1 MGRRVSPTASWV
13 SDITSGLMADD
24 REELQRIAQLV
35 EVNRER
41 MQAIE
46 QQVRQLESIRI
57 EQTQAIEALL
67 AIPDEGA
74 EGAMIPLGS
83 GVQIVADIPAEG
95 GAVVD
100 IGSRVQAERTRG
112 EAAEILTKRSEELIT
127 LIERMKTEF
136 DELEQTTID
145 LAQKFNE
152 SIEGMEPEEITEEPA
167 PSAPSHRRAKRKR
180 GTDLTL
186 DD

>member
-1 MGRRVSPTASWV
+1 
-13 SDITSGLMADD
+13 MAVD
-24 REELQRIAQLV
+24 REELQHIAQLV

-46 QQVRQLESIRI
+46 QQVRQLESIRV
-57 EQTQAIEALL
+57 EQMQAIEALL
-67 AIPDEGA
+67 AVPDEGSQ
-74 EGAMIPLGS
+74 GAMIPLGS
-83 GVQIVADIPAEG
+83 GVQIVADIPADG

-100 IGSRVQAERTRG
+100 IGSRVQAERTRE

-127 LIERMKTEF
+127 IIERMKTEF
-136 DELEQTTID
+136 DELEQSTVE

-152 SIEGMEPEEITEEPA
+152 SVEGLEPEIIAEEPA
-167 PSAPSHRRAKRKR
+167 PNTPAPRRARRKR

>member
-1 MGRRVSPTASWV
+1 
-13 SDITSGLMADD
+13 MAAD
-24 REELQRIAQLV
+24 REELQHIAQLV

-46 QQVRQLESIRI
+46 QQLGQLESIRV
-57 EQTQAIEALL
+57 EQIQAIEALR

-74 EGAMIPLGS
+74 QGAMIPLGS
-83 GVQIVADIPAEG
+83 GVQIIADIPSEG

-100 IGSRVQAERTRG
+100 IGSRVQAERTRE
-112 EAAEILTKRSEELIT
+112 EAAEIISKLGEELAAI
-127 LIERMKTEF
+127 IERMKAAESS
-136 DELEQTTID
+136 ELEQTTVG

-152 SIEGMEPEEITEEPA
+152 SVEGLQPETIVEAPEPTA
-167 PSAPSHRRAKRKR
+167 PTPTPRRSKRKR

>member
-1 MGRRVSPTASWV
+1 
-13 SDITSGLMADD
+13 MAAD

-46 QQVRQLESIRI
+46 QQLGQLESIRV
-57 EQTQAIEALL
+57 EQIQAIEALR
-67 AIPDEGA
+67 AIPEEGA
-74 EGAMIPLGS
+74 QGAMIPLGS
-83 GVQIVADIPAEG
+83 GVQIIADIPSEG

-112 EAAEILTKRSEELIT
+112 EAADILSKRSEELAAI
-127 LIERMKTEF
+127 IERMKAELS
-136 DELEQTTID
+136 ELEQTTVG

-152 SIEGMEPEEITEEPA
+152 SVEEMQPEAVTEEPE
-167 PSAPSHRRAKRKR
+167 PTTPTPTPRRSKRKR

>member
-1 MGRRVSPTASWV
+1 
-13 SDITSGLMADD
+13 MAAD
-24 REELQRIAQLV
+24 REELQRIAQMV

-46 QQVRQLESIRI
+46 QQLGQLESIHV
-57 EQTQAIEALL
+57 EQIQAIEALQ
-67 AIPDEGA
+67 AIPEEGA
-74 EGAMIPLGS
+74 QGAMIPLGS
-83 GVQIVADIPAEG
+83 GVQIIADIPSGG

-100 IGSRVQAERTRG
+100 IGSRVQAERTRE
-112 EAAEILTKRSEELIT
+112 EAADILSKRSEELAAI
-127 LIERMKTEF
+127 IERMKAELN
-136 DELEQTTID
+136 ELEQTTVG

-152 SIEGMEPEEITEEPA
+152 NVEGMQPETITDAPEPTTP
-167 PSAPSHRRAKRKR
+167 PPTPRRSKRKR

>member
-1 MGRRVSPTASWV
+1 MGWRVSPTASWV
-13 SDITSGLMADD
+13 SDITSGLMADN

-35 EVNRER
+35 EANRER

-57 EQTQAIEALL
+57 EQMQAIEALL
-67 AIPDEGA
+67 AIPKEGA

-83 GVQIVADIPAEG
+83 GVQIVADIPPEG

-100 IGSRVQAERTRG
+100 IGSRVQTERTRG
-112 EAAEILTKRSEELIT
+112 EAAEILSKRSEELVAI
-127 LIERMKTEF
+127 IERMKMEF
-136 DELEQTTID
+136 DELEQTTIN

-152 SIEGMEPEEITEEPA
+152 SVEGLEPEEITEEPA
-167 PSAPSHRRAKRKR
+167 PSAPAPRRAKRKR

>member
-1 MGRRVSPTASWV
+1 MGWRVSPTASWV
-13 SDITSGLMADD
+13 SDITSGLMADN

-35 EVNRER
+35 EANRER
-41 MQAIE
+41 MQSIE

-57 EQTQAIEALL
+57 EQMQAIEALL
-67 AIPDEGA
+67 AIPKEGA

-83 GVQIVADIPAEG
+83 GVQIVADIPPEG

-100 IGSRVQAERTRG
+100 IGSRVQTERTRG
-112 EAAEILTKRSEELIT
+112 EAAEILSRRSEELVTI
-127 LIERMKTEF
+127 IERMKMEF
-136 DELEQTTID
+136 DELEQTTIN

-152 SIEGMEPEEITEEPA
+152 SVEGLEPEEITEEPA
-167 PSAPSHRRAKRKR
+167 PSAPAPRRAKRKR

>member
-1 MGRRVSPTASWV
+1 MGWRVSPTASWV
-13 SDITSGLMADD
+13 SDITSGLMAAT

-35 EVNRER
+35 EANRER

-57 EQTQAIEALL
+57 EQMQAIEALL
-67 AIPDEGA
+67 AIPKEGA

-83 GVQIVADIPAEG
+83 GVQIVADIPPEG

-100 IGSRVQAERTRG
+100 IGSRVQTERTRG
-112 EAAEILTKRSEELIT
+112 EAAEVLTKRSEELIT

>member
-1 MGRRVSPTASWV
+1 
-13 SDITSGLMADD
+13 MAAD

-46 QQVRQLESIRI
+46 QQLGQLESIHI
-57 EQTQAIEALL
+57 EQIQAIEALR
-67 AIPDEGA
+67 AIPEEGA
-74 EGAMIPLGS
+74 ERAMIPLGS
-83 GVQIVADIPAEG
+83 GVQIIADIPSRG

-100 IGSRVQAERTRG
+100 IGSRVQAERTRE
-112 EAAEILTKRSEELIT
+112 EAADILSKRSEELSAI
-127 LIERMKTEF
+127 IERMKTEF
-136 DELEQTTID
+136 SELEQTTVS
-145 LAQKFNE
+145 LAQKFNDNV
-152 SIEGMEPEEITEEPA
+152 EGMQPEAVAEEPEPTTPT
-167 PSAPSHRRAKRKR
+167 PTPRRSKRKR

>member
-35 EVNRER
+35 EANRER

-83 GVQIVADIPAEG
+83 GVQIVADIPAKG

-112 EAAEILTKRSEELIT
+112 EAAEVLTKRSEELIT

>member
-1 MGRRVSPTASWV
+1 
-13 SDITSGLMADD
+13 MAAD
-24 REELQRIAQLV
+24 REELQRIAQMV

-46 QQVRQLESIRI
+46 QQLGQLESIHV
-57 EQTQAIEALL
+57 EQIQAIEALQ
-67 AIPDEGA
+67 AIPEEGA
-74 EGAMIPLGS
+74 QGAMIPLGS
-83 GVQIVADIPAEG
+83 GVQIIADIPSGG

-100 IGSRVQAERTRG
+100 IGSRVQAERTRE
-112 EAAEILTKRSEELIT
+112 EAADILSKRSEELATI
-127 LIERMKTEF
+127 IERMKAELN
-136 DELEQTTID
+136 ELEQTTVG

-152 SIEGMEPEEITEEPA
+152 NVEGMQPETITDAPEPTTPT
-167 PSAPSHRRAKRKR
+167 PTPRRSKRKR

>member
-1 MGRRVSPTASWV
+1 
-13 SDITSGLMADD
+13 MAAD

-46 QQVRQLESIRI
+46 QQLGQLESIRV
-57 EQTQAIEALL
+57 EQIQAIEALR

-74 EGAMIPLGS
+74 QGAMIPLGS
-83 GVQIVADIPAEG
+83 GVQIIADIPSEG

-100 IGSRVQAERTRG
+100 IGSRVQAERTRE
-112 EAAEILTKRSEELIT
+112 EAADILSKRSEELATI
-127 LIERMKTEF
+127 IERMKAELS
-136 DELEQTTID
+136 ELEQTTVG

-152 SIEGMEPEEITEEPA
+152 SGEGLQPETIDEAPEPTA
-167 PSAPSHRRAKRKR
+167 PTPTPRRSKRKR

>member
-1 MGRRVSPTASWV
+1 MGWRVSPTASWV
-13 SDITSGLMADD
+13 SDITSGLMADN

-35 EVNRER
+35 EANRER

-57 EQTQAIEALL
+57 EQMQAIEALL
-67 AIPDEGA
+67 AIPKEGA

-83 GVQIVADIPAEG
+83 GVQIVADIPPEG

-100 IGSRVQAERTRG
+100 IGSRVQTERTRE
-112 EAAEILTKRSEELIT
+112 EAADILSMRSEELVTI
-127 LIERMKTEF
+127 IERMKTEF

-152 SIEGMEPEEITEEPA
+152 SVEGLEPEEITEEPA
-167 PSAPSHRRAKRKR
+167 PSAPTPRRARRKR

>member
-1 MGRRVSPTASWV
+1 MGWRVSPTASWV
-13 SDITSGLMADD
+13 SDITSGLMADN

-35 EVNRER
+35 EINRER

-100 IGSRVQAERTRG
+100 IGSRVQTERTRG
-112 EAAEILTKRSEELIT
+112 EAAEILTRRSEELVT

-152 SIEGMEPEEITEEPA
+152 SIEDMESEEIAEEPT
-167 PSAPSHRRAKRKR
+167 PSASVPRRAKRKR

>member
-1 MGRRVSPTASWV
+1 
-13 SDITSGLMADD
+13 MAVD
-24 REELQRIAQLV
+24 REELQRIAQQV
-35 EVNRER
+35 EANRER

-57 EQTQAIEALL
+57 EQMQAIEALL

-83 GVQIVADIPAEG
+83 GVQIIADIPPEG

-127 LIERMKTEF
+127 IIERMKTEF
-136 DELEQTTID
+136 DELEQSTIA

-152 SIEGMEPEEITEEPA
+152 SVEELEPETVIEEPA
-167 PSAPSHRRAKRKR
+167 ASAPPPRRARRKR

>member
-1 MGRRVSPTASWV
+1 MGWRVSPTASWV
-13 SDITSGLMADD
+13 SDITSGLMADN

-35 EVNRER
+35 EANRER

-57 EQTQAIEALL
+57 EQMQAIEALL
-67 AIPDEGA
+67 AIPKEGA

-83 GVQIVADIPAEG
+83 GVQIVADIPPEG

-100 IGSRVQAERTRG
+100 IGSRVQTERTRE
-112 EAAEILTKRSEELIT
+112 EAAEILSRRSEELVTI
-127 LIERMKTEF
+127 IERMKTEF

-152 SIEGMEPEEITEEPA
+152 SVEGLEPEEITAEIG
-167 PSAPSHRRAKRKR
+167 RASCRER
-180 GTDLTL
+180 V
-186 DD
+186 

>member
-1 MGRRVSPTASWV
+1 MGWRVSPTASWV
-13 SDITSGLMADD
+13 SDITSGLMADN

-35 EVNRER
+35 EANRER

-57 EQTQAIEALL
+57 EQMQAIEALL
-67 AIPDEGA
+67 AIPKEGA

-83 GVQIVADIPAEG
+83 GVQIVADIPPEG

-100 IGSRVQAERTRG
+100 IGSRVQTERTRE
-112 EAAEILTKRSEELIT
+112 EAAEILSRRSEELVTI
-127 LIERMKTEF
+127 IERMKMEF
-136 DELEQTTID
+136 DELEQTTIN

-152 SIEGMEPEEITEEPA
+152 SVEGLEPEEITEEPA
-167 PSAPSHRRAKRKR
+167 PSAPAPRRAKRKR

>member
-1 MGRRVSPTASWV
+1 
-13 SDITSGLMADD
+13 MAAD
-24 REELQRIAQLV
+24 REELQRIAQMV

-46 QQVRQLESIRI
+46 QQLGQLESIHV
-57 EQTQAIEALL
+57 EQIQAIEALQ
-67 AIPDEGA
+67 AIPEEGA
-74 EGAMIPLGS
+74 QGAMIPLGS
-83 GVQIVADIPAEG
+83 GVQIIADIPSGG

-100 IGSRVQAERTRG
+100 IGSRVQAERTRE
-112 EAAEILTKRSEELIT
+112 EAADILSKRSEELAAI
-127 LIERMKTEF
+127 IERMKAELN
-136 DELEQTTID
+136 ELEQTTVG

-152 SIEGMEPEEITEEPA
+152 NVEGMQPETITDAPEPTTPT
-167 PSAPSHRRAKRKR
+167 PTPRRSKRKR

>member
-1 MGRRVSPTASWV
+1 
-13 SDITSGLMADD
+13 MAAD

-46 QQVRQLESIRI
+46 QQLGQLESIHV
-57 EQTQAIEALL
+57 EQIQAIEALQ
-67 AIPDEGA
+67 AIPEEGA
-74 EGAMIPLGS
+74 QGAMIPLGS
-83 GVQIVADIPAEG
+83 GVQIIADIPSGG

-100 IGSRVQAERTRG
+100 IGSRVQAERTRE
-112 EAAEILTKRSEELIT
+112 EAADILSKRSEELAAI
-127 LIERMKTEF
+127 IERMKAELN
-136 DELEQTTID
+136 ELEQTTVG

-152 SIEGMEPEEITEEPA
+152 NVEGMQPETITDAPEPTTPT
-167 PSAPSHRRAKRKR
+167 PTPRRSKRKR

>member
-1 MGRRVSPTASWV
+1 MGWQVSPTASWV
-13 SDITSGLMADD
+13 SGITNGLMADD

-46 QQVRQLESIRI
+46 
-57 EQTQAIEALL
+57 ALL
-67 AIPDEGA
+67 AIPKEGA

-83 GVQIVADIPAEG
+83 GVQIVADIPPEG

-100 IGSRVQAERTRG
+100 IGSRVQTERTRE
-112 EAAEILTKRSEELIT
+112 EAAEILSRRSEELVTI
-127 LIERMKTEF
+127 IERMKTEF

-152 SIEGMEPEEITEEPA
+152 SIEDMESEEIAEEPT
-167 PSAPSHRRAKRKR
+167 PSASVPRRAKRKR

>member
-1 MGRRVSPTASWV
+1 
-13 SDITSGLMADD
+13 MAAD

-35 EVNRER
+35 EGNRER

-46 QQVRQLESIRI
+46 QQLGQLESIRV
-57 EQTQAIEALL
+57 EQIQAIEALR
-67 AIPDEGA
+67 AIPEEGA
-74 EGAMIPLGS
+74 QGAMIPLGS
-83 GVQIVADIPAEG
+83 GVQIIADIPSEG

-112 EAAEILTKRSEELIT
+112 EAADILSKRSEELAAI
-127 LIERMKTEF
+127 IERMKAELS
-136 DELEQTTID
+136 ELEQTTVG

-152 SIEGMEPEEITEEPA
+152 SVEGMQPEAVTEEPE
-167 PSAPSHRRAKRKR
+167 PSTPTPTPRRSKRKR

>member
-1 MGRRVSPTASWV
+1 MTA
-13 SDITSGLMADD
+13 D

-46 QQVRQLESIRI
+46 QQVRQLESIRV
-57 EQTQAIEALL
+57 EQMQAIEALL

-74 EGAMIPLGS
+74 ERAMIPLGS
-83 GVQIVADIPAEG
+83 GVQIIADIPPEG

-127 LIERMKTEF
+127 IIERMKIEF
-136 DELEQTTID
+136 DELEQSTIC
-145 LAQKFNE
+145 LLYT
-152 SIEGMEPEEITEEPA
+152 S
-167 PSAPSHRRAKRKR
+167 PSPRDKRQSRMPSSA
-180 GTDLTL
+180 
-186 DD
+186 

>member
-1 MGRRVSPTASWV
+1 
-13 SDITSGLMADD
+13 MAVD
-24 REELQRIAQLV
+24 REELQHIAQLV

-46 QQVRQLESIRI
+46 QQVRQLESIRV
-57 EQTQAIEALL
+57 EQMQAIEALL
-67 AIPDEGA
+67 AIPDEGSK
-74 EGAMIPLGS
+74 GAMIPLGS
-83 GVQIVADIPAEG
+83 GVQIVADIPSDG

-127 LIERMKTEF
+127 IIERMKTEF
-136 DELEQTTID
+136 DELEQSTVD

-152 SIEGMEPEEITEEPA
+152 SVEGLEPETIAEESTPNTPA
-167 PSAPSHRRAKRKR
+167 PRRARRKR

>member
-1 MGRRVSPTASWV
+1 
-13 SDITSGLMADD
+13 MAVD
-24 REELQRIAQLV
+24 REELQRIAQQV
-35 EVNRER
+35 EANRER

-57 EQTQAIEALL
+57 EQMQAIEALL

-83 GVQIVADIPAEG
+83 GVQIIADIPPEG

-112 EAAEILTKRSEELIT
+112 EAADNLTKRSEELIT
-127 LIERMKTEF
+127 IIERMKTEF
-136 DELEQTTID
+136 DELEQSTIA

-152 SIEGMEPEEITEEPA
+152 SVEELEPETVIEEPA
-167 PSAPSHRRAKRKR
+167 ASTPPPRRARRKR

>member
-1 MGRRVSPTASWV
+1 
-13 SDITSGLMADD
+13 MAVD
-24 REELQRIAQLV
+24 REELQRIAQQV
-35 EVNRER
+35 EANRER

-57 EQTQAIEALL
+57 EQMQAIEALL

-83 GVQIVADIPAEG
+83 GVQIIADIPPEG

-100 IGSRVQAERTRG
+100 IGSRVQAERTRE

-127 LIERMKTEF
+127 IIERMKTEF
-136 DELEQTTID
+136 DELEQSTIA

-152 SIEGMEPEEITEEPA
+152 SVEELEPETVIEEPA
-167 PSAPSHRRAKRKR
+167 ASTPPPRRARRKR

>member
-1 MGRRVSPTASWV
+1 
-13 SDITSGLMADD
+13 MAAD

-46 QQVRQLESIRI
+46 QQLGQLESIRV
-57 EQTQAIEALL
+57 EQIQAIEALR

-74 EGAMIPLGS
+74 QGAMIPLGS
-83 GVQIVADIPAEG
+83 GVQIIADIPSEG

-100 IGSRVQAERTRG
+100 IGSRVQAERTRE
-112 EAAEILTKRSEELIT
+112 EAADILSKRSEELATI
-127 LIERMKTEF
+127 IERMKAELN
-136 DELEQTTID
+136 ELEQTTVG

-152 SIEGMEPEEITEEPA
+152 SVEGLQPETIVEAPEPTA
-167 PSAPSHRRAKRKR
+167 PTPTPRRSKRKR